1 MYGPLDKNSQLR
13 AGEKGMHVVTTH
25 ELDTMCRTI
34 QREDILS
41 VYAGQGLAP
50 EEEEEILAQADS
62 AMKFVE
68 QYVEEDIERILRNV
82 PRDEDD
88 LMSFHDMQKAVYKA
102 RAKHTL
108 MLKSAMD
115 RLTKVKNKQAKTAPV
130 QESVKLKKKPKAKV
144 SSLVAPPNMFEKDSG
159 MNDTET
165 AMVVAKMLG
174 KHSYKICQVETG
186 NNPELTQN
194 VKLLRADFRYGEVA
208 LFHFSITHLLLI
220 LCSSL
225 LSRCTMHFRNKIP
238 GTATAVFAARTV
250 LPMSRAATQQATS
263 RGIPSQCPCSA
274 KAAAQHPAPAPALRH
289 CHYLLN
295 YHHITTYRKAVAV
308 ALSS

>member
-1 MYGPLDKNSQLR
+1 
-13 AGEKGMHVVTTH
+13 
-25 ELDTMCRTI
+25 
-34 QREDILS
+34 
-41 VYAGQGLAP
+41 VYAGHGLAP

-68 QYVEEDIERILRNV
+68 QYVEEDIERILKQV
-82 PRDEDD
+82 PRDQDD

-144 SSLVAPPNMFEKDSG
+144 SALVAPPNMFEKDSG

-194 VKLLRADFRYGEVA
+194 VKLLRPDFHYEEVCILWLIA
-208 LFHFSITHLLLI
+208 LNPIFRSFRTPVSPCFCAQEQDTWDGNCCLRGKNRATHVK
-220 LCSSL
+220 
-225 LSRCTMHFRNKIP
+225 SRNTP
-238 GTATAVFAARTV
+238 GH
-250 LPMSRAATQQATS
+250 
-263 RGIPSQCPCSA
+263 
-274 KAAAQHPAPAPALRH
+274 K
-289 CHYLLN
+289 
-295 YHHITTYRKAVAV
+295 
-308 ALSS
+308 

>member
-1 MYGPLDKNSQLR
+1 LFPPKIRHPMSTGRLFVFGMYGPLDKNSQLR

-41 VYAGQGLAP
+41 VYAGHGLAP

-68 QYVEEDIERILRNV
+68 QYVEEDIERILKQV
-82 PRDEDD
+82 PRDQDD

-144 SSLVAPPNMFEKDSG
+144 SALVAPPNMFEKDSG

-194 VKLLRADFRYGEVA
+194 VKLLRPDFHYGEEQDTWDGNCCLRGKNRA
-208 LFHFSITHLLLI
+208 THVK
-220 LCSSL
+220 
-225 LSRCTMHFRNKIP
+225 SRNTP
-238 GTATAVFAARTV
+238 GH
-250 LPMSRAATQQATS
+250 
-263 RGIPSQCPCSA
+263 
-274 KAAAQHPAPAPALRH
+274 K
-289 CHYLLN
+289 
-295 YHHITTYRKAVAV
+295 
-308 ALSS
+308 

>member
-1 MYGPLDKNSQLR
+1 MG
-13 AGEKGMHVVTTH
+13 
-25 ELDTMCRTI
+25 
-34 QREDILS
+34 
-41 VYAGQGLAP
+41 GLAP

-62 AMKFVE
+62 AMG
-68 QYVEEDIERILRNV
+68 YVEEDIERILRHV

-88 LMSFHDMQKAVYKA
+88 LMSFHDMQKAIYQA

-130 QESVKLKKKPKAKV
+130 QDTVKLRKKPKAKV
-144 SSLVAPPNMFEKDSG
+144 SSLVAPPDMFEKDSG

-194 VKLLRADFRYGEVA
+194 VKLLRDDFRYMEVRP
-208 LFHFSITHLLLI
+208 LLHTHLCCI
-220 LCSSL
+220 HAQIQFTPSL
-225 LSRCTMHFRNKIP
+225 RRSK
-238 GTATAVFAARTV
+238 
-250 LPMSRAATQQATS
+250 S
-263 RGIPSQCPCSA
+263 
-274 KAAAQHPAPAPALRH
+274 
-289 CHYLLN
+289 
-295 YHHITTYRKAVAV
+295 
-308 ALSS
+308 